1 MSIPTQEMYRGD
13 THPIRDT
20 ITDADGGA
28 INLSSGYKFNVTAK
42 RSLSDAYASA
52 VFSFNSTD
60 NPTQFDTTN
69 LATGII
75 EFTIL
80 NANTTALTSKT
91 TLFCDLQ
98 VRLSATN
105 LLISSK
111 KFLLVV
117 DMDVTDTVA

>member
-1 MSIPTQEMYRGD
+1 MYRGD

-28 INLSSGYKFNVTAK
+28 INLSSGYKFNVTGK
-42 RSLSDAYASA
+42 RSPSDAYASA

-60 NPTQFDTTN
+60 NASQFDTSD

-75 EFTIL
+75 EFTII
-80 NANTTALTSKT
+80 NANTSSLTSKT
-91 TLFCDLQ
+91 TLLCDLQ
-98 VRLSATN
+98 VRKTSDN
-105 LLISSK
+105 SLISSK

-117 DMDVTDTVA
+117 DMDVSDTIA